1 MARVSQTPTS
11 SVSTSI
17 PTRWDV
23 FLSFRALVQAIKD
36 SKSYI
41 VVFSED
47 YASSRWCLDEL
58 VEIYNSY
65 ETMKRLV
72 VPVYYNID
80 PSDVRHQTG
89 SFKHAFVKHQSR
101 SGADID
107 KVKKWR
113 FTPANV
119 ATFSGKTMSAKRS
132 EADIVNEIVDII
144 HNEIGSDNLYVAKYP
159 VGLDSRVKEITA
171 LFSSPPQGVTRI
183 GIYGMG
189 GVGKTTLAKALYNQL
204 LLGSF
209 TGICF
214 LANVREVSGTFRGLE
229 SLQQKLINNVLKSK
243 KKFEVPDVEEG
254 IKFIRERLCS
264 AKVLLLID
272 DIDNPRQYESFIGS
286 FASGSVV
293 ITTTR
298 DQEIL
303 EKIEVEPKFQY
314 RVNELD
320 DAESLTLFTRYAF
333 GSAKSNDTLMALS
346 KVILHLAGGLPLA
359 LIVFGAYLSTQSLL
373 GWKSYIEKLQR
384 NPDNTIQQNLIVSLD
399 TLERDDPKLKKMFLD
414 IACFF
419 IGRKKEVVVTI
430 METYYSYVDHNI
442 DILRK
447 RCLLT
452 TNDDGELR
460 MHDLLRDMGRE
471 VARNNSPDEPG
482 KHSRLWISKDIRDVL
497 KNDKG
502 TEAIEGIIHDNKF
515 ESYYAVWKESLNVE
529 TFKRMRNLRFLQ
541 LSCVHLTGS
550 FEGALEDLR
559 WFCWDLCPL
568 ERLPRGFHPEKLVIL
583 ELTSC
588 SIKMWEIE
596 MVFENLKSLDLS
608 YSMDL
613 SSTPDFR
620 KLPFLE
626 TLRLVACKSL
636 KEVHISIGSLKR
648 LVSLNLCNCV
658 NLRSLQDSI
667 CNLRALK
674 SLNISG
680 CSSLEALPAELGNIK
695 SLNELN
701 AERLSVTNL
710 PDSIGCLDK
719 LVELR
724 LSYNMNLD
732 TLPDN
737 ICNLRLLGVLHISD
751 CSRMKAFPLEFGK
764 LESLKKLN
772 AMELNISILPNSLGN
787 LRQLVYLNIHSNYDV
802 ETLPDSI
809 CNLRALEVLK
819 VGQCF
824 CLKELPEGLGY
835 LESLTRLDAQ
845 SLEISE
851 IPSSIGSLSNLV
863 VLILSCN
870 TNLKTLPD
878 TLCTLRSL
886 EILDIS
892 KCEKLET
899 LPDHLFKN
907 TRLRQINARH
917 STMLRKFPGISQLS
931 NLKHLDLT
939 GCCNLLSIAELPP
952 NLKVIRANGC
962 KSLKSLPDLSNLK
975 QLKRLNLR
983 NCSAL
988 TEIQGLE
995 ELTSL
1000 KVLHLTG
1007 CDSSLLACIFTRHFF
1022 QIYAEFGHEIR
1033 IYTGEF
1039 PEWISPSSSSEEPTV
1054 SLDLWPD
1061 GMHQTNTDTEEF
1073 LDCISESCCSG
1084 ESRGSSDLLPDV
1096 SHDFLGMHESST
1108 DTEEYSDGFNDS
1120 SESCY
1125 SEESMVL
1132 SYNLISHNMRGLD
1145 ESNSH
1150 TEEFPDWI
1158 GESSSLNEADIYSDL
1173 PPNLSHSFLGMILFF
1188 VPFQTYT
1195 LTYNAKNS
1203 SSDFLWESKSFDGSP
1218 ELVMVIVPRSMFTVR
1233 DGDGIELTSETVE
1246 IYGIHLLYKPENHL
1260 ESD

>member
-1 MARVSQTPTS
+1 MSFVIKSHDLEHCNSYPRLVGFHAENTPSISREALPCDASVDVYPIFMAVTYWKNLRL
-11 SVSTSI
+11 
-17 PTRWDV
+17 
-23 FLSFRALVQAIKD
+23 F
-36 SKSYI
+36 
-41 VVFSED
+41 
-47 YASSRWCLDEL
+47 
-58 VEIYNSY
+58 SY

-119 ATFSGKTMSAKRS
+119 ATFSGKTMSA
-132 EADIVNEIVDII
+132 
-144 HNEIGSDNLYVAKYP
+144 
-159 VGLDSRVKEITA
+159 
-171 LFSSPPQGVTRI
+171 
-183 GIYGMG
+183 
-189 GVGKTTLAKALYNQL
+189 
-204 LLGSF
+204 
-209 TGICF
+209 
-214 LANVREVSGTFRGLE
+214 
-229 SLQQKLINNVLKSK
+229 KSK

-419 IGRKKEVVVTI
+419 IGRKKEVV
-430 METYYSYVDHNI
+430 
-442 DILRK
+442 
-447 RCLLT
+447 
-452 TNDDGELR
+452 
-460 MHDLLRDMGRE
+460 
-471 VARNNSPDEPG
+471 
-482 KHSRLWISKDIRDVL
+482 
-497 KNDKG
+497 G

-1246 IYGIHLLYKPENHL
+1246 IYGIHLFNINLKTMRWVWDANRAKPVQEKATLNFGMDGNLILAVADADGTVAWQTDTANKDVANLYSPL
-1260 ESD
+1260 DQTSSSVDCPTQRPQTGLTLTY